1 MALQY
6 WTNQNLF
13 PFVITYNP
21 ALRSMSS
28 IIRKQ
33 FHILISL
40 PRCYNV
46 FKAAPIVA
54 YSRSSNLSDFLVR
67 AKRRNL
73 TQPNQ
78 PRSLYPCGKTDLL
91 ANTDLTD
98 KLHTHPTLPITHHI
112 DCNSKNVIYVAQ
124 CNHCFK
130 QYIGET
136 KRRLKDRFNEH
147 RRLIDIV
154 CETLKKEGHASRNI
168 GNKKNLFPYVKSAL
182 LLLFNIS
189 SYS

>member
-1 MALQY
+1 MRKDWLTCKY
-6 WTNQNLF
+6 
-13 PFVITYNP
+13 
-21 ALRSMSS
+21 RSDGQTSYTS
-28 IIRKQ
+28 
-33 FHILISL
+33 
-40 PRCYNV
+40 
-46 FKAAPIVA
+46 
-54 YSRSSNLSDFLVR
+54 YSTCETR
-67 AKRRNL
+67 
-73 TQPNQ
+73 
-78 PRSLYPCGKTDLL
+78 
-91 ANTDLTD
+91 
-98 KLHTHPTLPITHHI
+98 PITHHI

-189 SYS
+189 SYSWLDPLFGSTPTFFCKLVLASKIEKRCPFWAESRRISHQKGVPPRLILCIIKQAVILGSW

>member
-1 MALQY
+1 MNLLTIS
-6 WTNQNLF
+6 TNVVITVISFNGKYSGLTISHGQFNTKHSRHVTLASTLDK
-13 PFVITYNP
+13 PERVLFVITCNP
-21 ALRSMSS
+21 ALRSISS

-33 FHILISL
+33 FHILISF
-40 PRCYNV
+40 PRCCNV

-98 KLHTHPTLPITHHI
+98 KLHTHPTLHVKPDLSLIT
-112 DCNSKNVIYVAQ
+112 STV
-124 CNHCFK
+124 
-130 QYIGET
+130 
-136 KRRLKDRFNEH
+136 
-147 RRLIDIV
+147 
-154 CETLKKEGHASRNI
+154 TLKTSFTWHNATTASN
-168 GNKKNLFPYVKSAL
+168 NT
-182 LLLFNIS
+182 
-189 SYS
+189 